1 MSRIITLTENDI
13 IKIVKKVL
21 YEDRK
26 IILEQDRDGDG
37 VLDKNDNCPDVP
49 GKKELNGCQPVTRTV
64 DIKGSPLTFYGEVKQ
79 TFGDALTK
87 VFLNTNDP
95 DVTVKHYQDLGS
107 YKTTLGRRIYD
118 MCYASLSSYARS
130 NENPYFQNKEITNC
144 ISDSKKNLSSLNQKA
159 PFLVT
164 QGPKDLFYLYIQCG
178 EWGPAPQGM
187 GNDGGKR
194 IYYDGCNTSNIIGE
208 RGYYN
213 WSTDKWL
220 PVRTKITTQQPIKK
234 QIPKPKP
241 KEKELS
247 MDLDDFEIT
256 GTKGSTNDS
265 KTTETKGIDLGVEG
279 GKKSDFGST
288 FNVLTP
294 NTDSKSKTDSYR
306 LFLTGGG
313 Q

>member
-1 MSRIITLTENDI
+1 MSRIVTLTEKDI
-13 IKIVKKVL
+13 TKIVKKVL
-21 YEDRK
+21 YEDRRN
-26 IILEQDRDGDG
+26 ILEQDRDGDG

-49 GKKELNGCQPVTRTV
+49 GKKELNGCQPLTKTV
-64 DIKGSPLTFYGEVKQ
+64 DIKGSPLNFYGEVKQ

-95 DVTVKHYQDLGS
+95 DVTVKYYQDLGS
-107 YKTTLGRRIYD
+107 NKTTLGARIYS

-130 NENPYFQNKEITNC
+130 NENTYFQNKEITNC
-144 ISDSKKNLSSLNQKA
+144 ISDSKKSLSALNQKA

-164 QGPKDLFYLYIQCG
+164 QGSKNLFYLYFQCG

-187 GNDGGKR
+187 GNDGRKR

-213 WSTDKWL
+213 WTTDKWL
-220 PVRTKITTQQPIKK
+220 PVRTKTTVQQPIKK
-234 QIPKPKP
+234 QMPKP
-241 KEKELS
+241 KEKELTK
-247 MDLDDFEIT
+247 DLADFEIT
-256 GTKGSTNDS
+256 GTKGSTNKPNET
-265 KTTETKGIDLGVEG
+265 KTTDLGVEG

-288 FNVLTP
+288 NNLTS
-294 NTDSKSKTDSYR
+294 NTDSKSKTGYR